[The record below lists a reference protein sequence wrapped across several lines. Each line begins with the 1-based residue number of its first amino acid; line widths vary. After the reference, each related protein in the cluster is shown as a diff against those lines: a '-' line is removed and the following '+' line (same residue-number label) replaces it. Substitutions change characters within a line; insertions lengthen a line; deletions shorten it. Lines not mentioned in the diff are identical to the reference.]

1 MEAKAFLFDLDGV
14 LTNTSQYHFLA
25 WKQLCSRLK
34 LKFDEKDNHR
44 LLGVSRLRS
53 LEIILELNG
62 CASKYTEKQKEQLA
76 DKKNRNYLSMIEN
89 ITPDDLLPGI
99 PKFYLRQKQKYQAG
113 VGKQKRRFRARK
125 PKIRDAFDYIADAS
139 KIANPKPH
147 PEIFLNCSHA
157 LGIEPLYCIGF
168 EDHRRDR
175 GIHAAGMFSVGIGV
189 LVTTVARTC
198 SDRQASFLSLLSD
211 SYSMVKKEKQ
221 KSEHVSRCGLAETL
235 ILREWLNN
243 HKSQT
248 KTRYQQTKQ
257 VYKAQGSVPDILKHP
272 VQSLSFYI
280 TPTCPKPIHAE

>member
-14 LTNTSQYHFLA
+14 LTNTSQCHFLA

-62 CASKYTEKQKEQLA
+62 CASKFTEKQKEQLA
-76 DKKNRNYLSMIEN
+76 DEKNRIYLSMIEN

-99 PKFYLRQKQKYQAG
+99 PKFLSQAKSRNIRLAVASASRNAG
-113 VGKQKRRFRARK
+113 FVLENL
-125 PKIRDAFDYIADAS
+125 KIRDAFDYIADAS

-168 EDHRRDR
+168 EDSQA
-175 GIHAAGMFSVGIGV
+175 GIEAIHAAGMFSVGIGV
-189 LVTTVARTC
+189 LVTTVAPDLALDSTGQL
-198 SDRQASFLSLLSD
+198 SLSLLSD
-211 SYSMVKKEKQ
+211 SYSLWLKKRNK
-221 KSEHVSRCGLAETL
+221 K
-235 ILREWLNN
+235 I
-243 HKSQT
+243 
-248 KTRYQQTKQ
+248 
-257 VYKAQGSVPDILKHP
+257 
-272 VQSLSFYI
+272 
-280 TPTCPKPIHAE
+280 